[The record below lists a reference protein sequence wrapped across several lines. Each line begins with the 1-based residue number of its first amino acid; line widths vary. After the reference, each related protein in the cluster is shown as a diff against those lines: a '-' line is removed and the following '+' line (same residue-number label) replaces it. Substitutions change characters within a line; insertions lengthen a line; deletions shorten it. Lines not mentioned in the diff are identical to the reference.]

1 MSLATHA
8 VTNQSIVRMR
18 RRQRANPEAFPL
30 AGAKARQCDTAGG
43 ARRRLRV
50 LIALVA
56 VLALPSLCGEA
67 AAQEAGEAASQ
78 ETTYGGAAIGNV
90 LETLHLRQTP
100 PPAPDFVVRSRP
112 APDSLE
118 YQPMKPTEKP
128 TGKKTPAQLDAL
140 GAELE
145 GALERNRKAGA
156 RVAVPDP
163 APRRAA
169 PRRAAAAAKPPRQQA
184 N

>member
-18 RRQRANPEAFPL
+18 RRQRANPEALPL
-30 AGAKARQCDTAGG
+30 AGANARQCDTGGG
-43 ARRRLRV
+43 AARRLGV
-50 LIALVA
+50 LIALA
-56 VLALPSLCGEA
+56 AALALSSLRGEA
-67 AAQEAGEAASQ
+67 AAQEAEGQ
-78 ETTYGGAAIGNV
+78 ETVSGGAMVGNV

-100 PPAPDFVVRSRP
+100 PPAQDFVVRSRP
-112 APDSLE
+112 APDQLQ

-140 GAELE
+140 GAELQ
-145 GALERNRKAGA
+145 GALEQNRKAGA
-156 RVAVPDP
+156 RVAAPDP
-163 APRRAA
+163 APRPAA
-169 PRRAAAAAKPPRQQA
+169 RRAAAAKPPRDQA

>member
-18 RRQRANPEAFPL
+18 RRQRANPEALPL
-30 AGAKARQCDTAGG
+30 AGANARQCDTGGG
-43 ARRRLRV
+43 AARRLGV
-50 LIALVA
+50 LIALA
-56 VLALPSLCGEA
+56 AALALSSLRGEA
-67 AAQEAGEAASQ
+67 AAQEAEGQ
-78 ETTYGGAAIGNV
+78 ETVSSGAMVGNV

-100 PPAPDFVVRSRP
+100 PPAQDFVVRSRP
-112 APDSLE
+112 APDQLQ

-140 GAELE
+140 GAELQ
-145 GALERNRKAGA
+145 GALEQNRKAGA

-163 APRRAA
+163 APRPAT
-169 PRRAAAAAKPPRQQA
+169 PRRAAAAKPPREQA

>member
-18 RRQRANPEAFPL
+18 RRQRANPEALPL
-30 AGAKARQCDTAGG
+30 AGANARQCDTGGG
-43 ARRRLRV
+43 AARRLGV
-50 LIALVA
+50 LIALA
-56 VLALPSLCGEA
+56 AALALSSLRGEA
-67 AAQEAGEAASQ
+67 AAQEAEGQ
-78 ETTYGGAAIGNV
+78 ETVSGGAMVGNV

-100 PPAPDFVVRSRP
+100 PPAQDFVVRSRP
-112 APDSLE
+112 APDQLQ

-140 GAELE
+140 GAELQ
-145 GALERNRKAGA
+145 GALEQNRKAGA

-163 APRRAA
+163 APRPAA
-169 PRRAAAAAKPPRQQA
+169 SKRAAAAKPPREQA

>member
-18 RRQRANPEAFPL
+18 RRQRANPEALPL
-30 AGAKARQCDTAGG
+30 AGANARQCDTGGG
-43 ARRRLRV
+43 AARRLGV
-50 LIALVA
+50 LIALA
-56 VLALPSLCGEA
+56 AALALSSLRGEA
-67 AAQEAGEAASQ
+67 AAQEAEGQ
-78 ETTYGGAAIGNV
+78 ETVSGGAMVGNV

-100 PPAPDFVVRSRP
+100 PPAQDFVVRSRP
-112 APDSLE
+112 APDQLQ

-140 GAELE
+140 GAELQ
-145 GALERNRKAGA
+145 GALEPNRKAGA
-156 RVAVPDP
+156 RVAAPDP
-163 APRRAA
+163 APRPAA
-169 PRRAAAAAKPPRQQA
+169 PRRAAAAKPPREQA

>member
-18 RRQRANPEAFPL
+18 RRQRANPEALPL
-30 AGAKARQCDTAGG
+30 AGANARQRDTGGG
-43 ARRRLRV
+43 AARRLGV
-50 LIALVA
+50 LIALA
-56 VLALPSLCGEA
+56 AALALSSLRGEA
-67 AAQEAGEAASQ
+67 AAQEAGEAAAQ
-78 ETTYGGAAIGNV
+78 EATSGGAMVGNV

-100 PPAPDFVVRSRP
+100 PPAQDFVVRSRP
-112 APDSLE
+112 APDQLQ

-140 GAELE
+140 GAELQ
-145 GALERNRKAGA
+145 GALEQNRKAGA

-163 APRRAA
+163 APRPAT
-169 PRRAAAAAKPPRQQA
+169 PRRAASAKPPREQA

>member
-18 RRQRANPEAFPL
+18 RRQRANPEALPL

-43 ARRRLRV
+43 AARRLRV
-50 LIALVA
+50 LIALA
-56 VLALPSLCGEA
+56 AALALPSLRGEA
-67 AAQEAGEAASQ
+67 AAQEAGEAAAQ
-78 ETTYGGAAIGNV
+78 ETASGGAMVGNV

-100 PPAPDFVVRSRP
+100 PPAQDFVVRSRP
-112 APDSLE
+112 APDQLQ

-140 GAELE
+140 GAELQ
-145 GALERNRKAGA
+145 GALEQNRKAGA

-163 APRRAA
+163 APRPAT
-169 PRRAAAAAKPPRQQA
+169 PRRAAAAKPPRE
-184 N
+184 

>member
-18 RRQRANPEAFPL
+18 RRQRANPEALPL

-43 ARRRLRV
+43 AARRLRV
-50 LIALVA
+50 LIALA
-56 VLALPSLCGEA
+56 AALALPSLRGEA
-67 AAQEAGEAASQ
+67 AAQEAGEAAAQ
-78 ETTYGGAAIGNV
+78 EATSGGTMVGNV

-100 PPAPDFVVRSRP
+100 PPAQDFVVRSRP
-112 APDSLE
+112 APDQLQF
-118 YQPMKPTEKP
+118 QPMKPTEKP

-145 GALERNRKAGA
+145 GALERNRKAAA
-156 RVAVPDP
+156 RVAVPDSASRP
-163 APRRAA
+163 ATPRR
-169 PRRAAAAAKPPRQQA
+169 AAAAKPPREQA

>member
-18 RRQRANPEAFPL
+18 RRQRANPEALPL
-30 AGAKARQCDTAGG
+30 AGAKARQCDTAGDA
-43 ARRRLRV
+43 ARCLRV
-50 LIALVA
+50 LIALA
-56 VLALPSLCGEA
+56 AALALPSLCGEA
-67 AAQEAGEAASQ
+67 AAQEAPAQEAPS
-78 ETTYGGAAIGNV
+78 GGAVIGDV

-100 PPAPDFVVRSRP
+100 PPPQDFVVRSRP
-112 APDSLE
+112 APDQLQ

-145 GALERNRKAGA
+145 SALEQNRKAAA
-156 RVAVPDP
+156 RVAVPDSAHRP
-163 APRRAA
+163 AA
-169 PRRAAAAAKPPRQQA
+169 PRRAAAAKPPRDQA

>member
-18 RRQRANPEAFPL
+18 RRQRANPEALPL

-43 ARRRLRV
+43 AARRLRV
-50 LIALVA
+50 LIALA
-56 VLALPSLCGEA
+56 AALALPSLRGEA
-67 AAQEAGEAASQ
+67 AAQEAGEAAAQ
-78 ETTYGGAAIGNV
+78 EATSGGTMVGNV

-100 PPAPDFVVRSRP
+100 PPAQDFVVRSRP
-112 APDSLE
+112 APDQLQ

-128 TGKKTPAQLDAL
+128 IGKKNPAQLDAL
-140 GAELE
+140 GAELQ
-145 GALERNRKAGA
+145 GALEQNRKAGA

-163 APRRAA
+163 APRPAT
-169 PRRAAAAAKPPRQQA
+169 PRRAAAAKPPREQA

>member
-8 VTNQSIVRMR
+8 VTTQSIVRTR
-18 RRQRANPEAFPL
+18 RRQRANPEALPF

-43 ARRRLRV
+43 AARRLRI
-50 LIALVA
+50 LITLAVALA
-56 VLALPSLCGEA
+56 PASLCDGA
-67 AAQEAGEAASQ
+67 AAQEAEAQ
-78 ETTYGGAAIGNV
+78 EGVSGGAIVGNV

-100 PPAPDFVVRSRP
+100 PPAQDFVVRSRP
-112 APDSLE
+112 APDELQF
-118 YQPMKPTEKP
+118 QPMKPTEKP

-145 GALERNRKAGA
+145 GALERNRKAAA
-156 RVAVPDP
+156 RVAVPDS
-163 APRRAA
+163 ASRHATPRRAA
-169 PRRAAAAAKPPRQQA
+169 GAKPPREQA

>member
-18 RRQRANPEAFPL
+18 RRQRANPEALPL
-30 AGAKARQCDTAGG
+30 AGANARQCDTGGG
-43 ARRRLRV
+43 AARRLRV
-50 LIALVA
+50 LIALA
-56 VLALPSLCGEA
+56 AALALSSLPGEA
-67 AAQEAGEAASQ
+67 AAQEAEGQ
-78 ETTYGGAAIGNV
+78 ETVTGGAMVGNV
-90 LETLHLRQTP
+90 LETLRLRQTP
-100 PPAPDFVVRSRP
+100 PPAQDFVVRSRP
-112 APDSLE
+112 APDQLQ

-140 GAELE
+140 GAELQ
-145 GALERNRKAGA
+145 GALEQNRKAGA

-163 APRRAA
+163 APRPAT
-169 PRRAAAAAKPPRQQA
+169 PRRAAAAKPPREQA

>member
-8 VTNQSIVRMR
+8 VTTQSIVRTR
-18 RRQRANPEAFPL
+18 RRQRANPEALPF

-43 ARRRLRV
+43 AARRLRILV
-50 LIALVA
+50 TLAVALA
-56 VLALPSLCGEA
+56 PASLCDGA
-67 AAQEAGEAASQ
+67 AAQEAEAQ
-78 ETTYGGAAIGNV
+78 EGVSGGAIVGNV

-100 PPAPDFVVRSRP
+100 PPAQDFVVRSRP
-112 APDSLE
+112 APDELQF
-118 YQPMKPTEKP
+118 QPMKPTEKP

-145 GALERNRKAGA
+145 GALERNRKAAA
-156 RVAVPDP
+156 RVAVPDSASRP
-163 APRRAA
+163 ATPRR
-169 PRRAAAAAKPPRQQA
+169 AAAAKPPREQA

>member
-18 RRQRANPEAFPL
+18 RRQRANPEALPL
-30 AGAKARQCDTAGG
+30 AGANARQCDTGGG
-43 ARRRLRV
+43 AARRLRV
-50 LIALVA
+50 LIALAAAVA
-56 VLALPSLCGEA
+56 LSSLPGEA
-67 AAQEAGEAASQ
+67 AAQEAEGQ
-78 ETTYGGAAIGNV
+78 ETVTGGAMVGNV
-90 LETLHLRQTP
+90 LETLRLRQTP
-100 PPAPDFVVRSRP
+100 PPAQDFVVRSRP
-112 APDSLE
+112 APDQLQ

-140 GAELE
+140 GAELQ
-145 GALERNRKAGA
+145 GALEQNRKAGA

-163 APRRAA
+163 APRPAT
-169 PRRAAAAAKPPRQQA
+169 PRRAAAAKPPREQA

>member
-18 RRQRANPEAFPL
+18 RRQRANPEALPL

-43 ARRRLRV
+43 AARRLRV
-50 LIALVA
+50 LIALA
-56 VLALPSLCGEA
+56 AALALSSLRGEA
-67 AAQEAGEAASQ
+67 AAQEADGL
-78 ETTYGGAAIGNV
+78 ETVSGGAMVGNV

-100 PPAPDFVVRSRP
+100 PPAQDFVVRSRP
-112 APDSLE
+112 AADQLQ

-140 GAELE
+140 GTELE

-156 RVAVPDP
+156 RVAAPDP
-163 APRRAA
+163 APRPAT
-169 PRRAAAAAKPPRQQA
+169 PRRAAAAKPPREQA

>member
-18 RRQRANPEAFPL
+18 RRQRANPEALPL

-50 LIALVA
+50 LIALA
-56 VLALPSLCGEA
+56 AALALPSLCGEA
-67 AAQEAGEAASQ
+67 AAQEAPAQAAVS
-78 ETTYGGAAIGNV
+78 GGAVIGDV

-100 PPAPDFVVRSRP
+100 PPAQDFVVRSRP
-112 APDSLE
+112 APDSLH

-145 GALERNRKAGA
+145 GALEQNRKAGA

-163 APRRAA
+163 APRQGA
-169 PRRAAAAAKPPRQQA
+169 PKRAAAAKPPREQA

>member
-18 RRQRANPEAFPL
+18 RRQRANPEALPL
-30 AGAKARQCDTAGG
+30 AGANARQCDTGGG
-43 ARRRLRV
+43 AARRLGV
-50 LIALVA
+50 LIALA
-56 VLALPSLCGEA
+56 AALALSSLRGEA
-67 AAQEAGEAASQ
+67 AAQEAGGQ
-78 ETTYGGAAIGNV
+78 ETVSSGAMVGNV

-100 PPAPDFVVRSRP
+100 PPAQDFVVRSRP
-112 APDSLE
+112 APDQLQ

-140 GAELE
+140 GAELQ
-145 GALERNRKAGA
+145 GALEQNRKAGA
-156 RVAVPDP
+156 RVAAPDP
-163 APRRAA
+163 APRPAA
-169 PRRAAAAAKPPRQQA
+169 RRAAAAKPPREQA

>member
-18 RRQRANPEAFPL
+18 RRQRANPEALPL
-30 AGAKARQCDTAGG
+30 AGAKARQCDTGGG
-43 ARRRLRV
+43 AARRLCV
-50 LIALVA
+50 LIALA
-56 VLALPSLCGEA
+56 AALALPSLRGEA
-67 AAQEAGEAASQ
+67 AAQEAEAQ
-78 ETTYGGAAIGNV
+78 ETASSGAMVGDV

-100 PPAPDFVVRSRP
+100 PPAQDFVVRSRP
-112 APDSLE
+112 APDQLQ

-140 GAELE
+140 GAELQ
-145 GALERNRKAGA
+145 GALEQNRKAGA

-163 APRRAA
+163 APRPAT
-169 PRRAAAAAKPPRQQA
+169 PRRAAAAKPPREQA

>member
-18 RRQRANPEAFPL
+18 RRQRANPEALPL
-30 AGAKARQCDTAGG
+30 AGANARQCDTGGG
-43 ARRRLRV
+43 AARRLRV
-50 LIALVA
+50 LIALA
-56 VLALPSLCGEA
+56 AALALSSLPGEA
-67 AAQEAGEAASQ
+67 AAQEAEGP
-78 ETTYGGAAIGNV
+78 ETVSGGAMVGNV
-90 LETLHLRQTP
+90 LETLRLRQTP
-100 PPAPDFVVRSRP
+100 PPAQDFVVRSRP
-112 APDSLE
+112 APDQLQ

-140 GAELE
+140 GAELQ
-145 GALERNRKAGA
+145 GALEQNRKAGA

-163 APRRAA
+163 APRPAT
-169 PRRAAAAAKPPRQQA
+169 PRRAASAKPPREQA

>member
-18 RRQRANPEAFPL
+18 RRQRANPEALPL
-30 AGAKARQCDTAGG
+30 AGANARQCDTGGG
-43 ARRRLRV
+43 AARRLRV
-50 LIALVA
+50 LIALA
-56 VLALPSLCGEA
+56 AALALSSLPGEA
-67 AAQEAGEAASQ
+67 AAQEAEGP
-78 ETTYGGAAIGNV
+78 ETVSGGAMVGNV
-90 LETLHLRQTP
+90 LETLRLRQTP
-100 PPAPDFVVRSRP
+100 PPAQDFVVRSRP
-112 APDSLE
+112 APDQLQ

-140 GAELE
+140 GAELQ
-145 GALERNRKAGA
+145 GALEQNRKAGA

-163 APRRAA
+163 APRPAT
-169 PRRAAAAAKPPRQQA
+169 PRRAAAAKPPREQA

>member
-18 RRQRANPEAFPL
+18 RRQRANPEALPL

-43 ARRRLRV
+43 AARRLRI
-50 LIALVA
+50 LITLAVA
-56 VLALPSLCGEA
+56 LALPRLCDEA
-67 AAQEAGEAASQ
+67 AAQEAEAPKAVS
-78 ETTYGGAAIGNV
+78 GGAMVGDV
-90 LETLHLRQTP
+90 LDTLHLRQTP
-100 PPAPDFVVRSRP
+100 PPAQDFVVRSRP
-112 APDSLE
+112 APDQLQ

-140 GAELE
+140 GAELQ
-145 GALERNRKAGA
+145 GALEQNRKAGA
-156 RVAVPDP
+156 RVAAPDP
-163 APRRAA
+163 APRPAA
-169 PRRAAAAAKPPRQQA
+169 RRAAAAKPPRDRA

>member
-18 RRQRANPEAFPL
+18 RRQRANPEALPL
-30 AGAKARQCDTAGG
+30 AGANARQCDTGGG
-43 ARRRLRV
+43 AARRLRV
-50 LIALVA
+50 LIALA
-56 VLALPSLCGEA
+56 AALALSSLPGEA
-67 AAQEAGEAASQ
+67 AAQEAEGQ
-78 ETTYGGAAIGNV
+78 ETVSGGAIVGNV
-90 LETLHLRQTP
+90 LETLRLRQTP
-100 PPAPDFVVRSRP
+100 PPAQDFVVRSRP
-112 APDSLE
+112 APDQLQ

-140 GAELE
+140 GAELQ
-145 GALERNRKAGA
+145 GALEQNRKAGA

-163 APRRAA
+163 APRPAT
-169 PRRAAAAAKPPRQQA
+169 PRRAAAAKPPREQA

>member
-8 VTNQSIVRMR
+8 VTNQSIVRTR
-18 RRQRANPEAFPL
+18 KRQRANPEALPL

-50 LIALVA
+50 LIALA
-56 VLALPSLCGEA
+56 AALALPSLRGEA
-67 AAQEAGEAASQ
+67 GAQEAGAAGAQEAVS
-78 ETTYGGAAIGNV
+78 GGAVIGDV

-100 PPAPDFVVRSRP
+100 PPAQDFVVRSRP
-112 APDSLE
+112 APDSLN

-140 GAELE
+140 GAELQ
-145 GALERNRKAGA
+145 GALEQNRKAGA
-156 RVAVPDP
+156 RVAMPDP
-163 APRRAA
+163 APRQA
-169 PRRAAAAAKPPRQQA
+169 PRRAAAAKPPRDQA

>member
-18 RRQRANPEAFPL
+18 RRQRANPEALPL
-30 AGAKARQCDTAGG
+30 AGANARQCDTGGG
-43 ARRRLRV
+43 AARRLGV
-50 LIALVA
+50 LIALA
-56 VLALPSLCGEA
+56 AALALSSLRGEA
-67 AAQEAGEAASQ
+67 AAQEAEGQ
-78 ETTYGGAAIGNV
+78 ETVSSGAMVGNV

-100 PPAPDFVVRSRP
+100 PPAQDFVVRSRP
-112 APDSLE
+112 APDQLQ

-128 TGKKTPAQLDAL
+128 AGKKTPAQLDAL
-140 GAELE
+140 GAELQ
-145 GALERNRKAGA
+145 GALEQNRKAGA

-163 APRRAA
+163 APRPAT
-169 PRRAAAAAKPPRQQA
+169 PRRAAAAKPPREQA

>member
-18 RRQRANPEAFPL
+18 RRQRANPEALPL
-30 AGAKARQCDTAGG
+30 AGANARQCDTGGG
-43 ARRRLRV
+43 AARRLRV
-50 LIALVA
+50 LIALA
-56 VLALPSLCGEA
+56 AALALSSLPGEA
-67 AAQEAGEAASQ
+67 AAQEAEGQ
-78 ETTYGGAAIGNV
+78 ETVTGGAMVGNV

-100 PPAPDFVVRSRP
+100 PPAQDFVVRSRP
-112 APDSLE
+112 APDQLQ

-140 GAELE
+140 GAELQ
-145 GALERNRKAGA
+145 GALEQNRKAGA

-163 APRRAA
+163 APRPAT
-169 PRRAAAAAKPPRQQA
+169 PRRAAAAKPPREQA

>member
-18 RRQRANPEAFPL
+18 RRQRANPEALPL

-50 LIALVA
+50 LIALAA

-67 AAQEAGEAASQ
+67 AAQEADARDAVS
-78 ETTYGGAAIGNV
+78 GGAVIGDV

-100 PPAPDFVVRSRP
+100 PPPQDFVVRSRP
-112 APDSLE
+112 APDQLH

-140 GAELE
+140 DAELE
-145 GALERNRKAGA
+145 SALEKNRKAGA

-163 APRRAA
+163 APRPAA
-169 PRRAAAAAKPPRQQA
+169 PKRAAAAKPPREQA